1 MEEGRLMIR
10 EEGGGG
16 VDFGEG
22 QNDGSVGVVYCWE
35 WKMYETREW
44 QGGGV
49 AKEMTSNTK
58 PE

>member
-22 QNDGSVGVVYCWE
+22 QNDGSVGVVYC
-35 WKMYETREW
+35 
-44 QGGGV
+44 
-49 AKEMTSNTK
+49 
-58 PE
+58 